1 MITREQYE
9 ELNKQLNHYYSYAL
23 KNMEEDKEGRLK
35 ENYALGVYIGMAYCL
50 SLLGIKLEKD
60 GQSRL
65 EISPSSVEPAG
76 NIG

>member
-1 MITREQYE
+1 
-9 ELNKQLNHYYSYAL
+9 
-23 KNMEEDKEGRLK
+23 MEEDKEGRLK

-60 GQSRL
+60 DQSRL

-76 NIG
+76 NIE